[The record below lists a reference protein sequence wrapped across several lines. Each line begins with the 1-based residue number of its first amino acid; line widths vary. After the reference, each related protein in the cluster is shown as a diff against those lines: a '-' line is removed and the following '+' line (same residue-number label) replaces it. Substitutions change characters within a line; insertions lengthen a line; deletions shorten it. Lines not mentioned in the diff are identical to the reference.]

1 MPLEL
6 HPSIRTGYDIACM
19 TATIIARTIGI
30 TAKNDTK
37 GSAPTKVELARKDRH
52 IFGIVYKGGNI
63 MHKGISGMLTKLK
76 RISAI
81 LDNINIGKHQ
91 ITPTKYT
98 TANPLITPNIIIRMP
113 QTTNSNICGIMH
125 NISVIGSISYFTSLF
140 T

>member
-19 TATIIARTIGI
+19 TATIIARTICI
-30 TAKNDTK
+30 PADKK
-37 GSAPTKVELARKDRH
+37 GSAPIKVELARKDRH
-52 IFGIVYKGGNI
+52 IFGCIQRFGKI
-63 MHKGISGMLTKLK
+63 IHKGISGMLTKLK

-91 ITPTKYT
+91 ITLTKYKL
-98 TANPLITPNIIIRMP
+98 ARKLITPNIIIRMP
-113 QTTNSNICGIMH
+113 QTTNSNIIGIKH
-125 NISVIGSISYFTSLF
+125 IKSVTGSISYFTSLF